1 MREHIK
7 VLPHWMFL
15 IDQLIR
21 DAVKHVLESINKG
34 KMILHLGIILLV
46 HTEHFPSKLTFFKC

>member
-34 KMILHLGIILLV
+34 KMILYLGIILLV
-46 HTEHFPSKLTFFKC
+46 HTEHFPSKQTFFKC

>member
-1 MREHIK
+1 
-7 VLPHWMFL
+7 MFL

-34 KMILHLGIILLV
+34 KMILYLEIILLV
-46 HTEHFPSKLTFFKC
+46 HTEHFPSELTFFKC